1 MSRCGGW
8 PGAPAT
14 VKMWDPD
21 ADGHGGCNG
30 EGILMYSK
38 WWPREVR

>member
-38 WWPREVR
+38 W